1 MNYNL
6 TAEQDMIVRSVP
18 ITHVVSAGN
27 QALIDFAASRH
38 DRLLEMD
45 VNPLMITPDRCIA
58 ADVTIRQA
66 VH

>member
-27 QALIDFAASRH
+27 QALIDFAARH
-38 DRLLEMD
+38 QGELLEMD

>member
-27 QALIDFAASRH
+27 QALIDFTASRH
-38 DRLLEMD
+38 DRLLETG
-45 VNPLMITPDRCIA
+45 VNPLMITADRCIA
-58 ADVTIRQA
+58 ADVMIRQA

>member
-6 TAEQDMIVRSVP
+6 TAEQGMIVRSVR

-27 QALIDFAASRH
+27 QALIDFTASRH
-38 DRLLEMD
+38 DRLLKMD
-45 VNPLMITPDRCIA
+45 VNPLMITADRCIA
-58 ADVTIRQA
+58 ADVMIREA